1 MNVIFKYSINPLYK
15 PVFIKGDYSD
25 FCRMIS
31 NLLNNSVE
39 VMEDKDGIIGI
50 DFIVKEEKVEIK
62 IKDNGKGIPK
72 RWLTKLRITL
82 M

>member
-1 MNVIFKYSINPLYK
+1 
-15 PVFIKGDYSD
+15 
-25 FCRMIS
+25 MIS